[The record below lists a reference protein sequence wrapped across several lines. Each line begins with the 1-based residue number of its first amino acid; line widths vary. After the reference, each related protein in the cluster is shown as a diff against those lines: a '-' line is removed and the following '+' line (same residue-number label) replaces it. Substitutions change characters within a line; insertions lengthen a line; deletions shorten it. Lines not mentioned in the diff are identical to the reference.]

1 MWSGALPNPILLE
14 HKRERVKVNETED
27 SRDGRVSPHMP
38 VLDRSDD
45 DLLLCGCSGYLTRRV
60 FVMSIVVMTGE
71 AHATIF
77 LTFFM
82 RGCL

>member
-27 SRDGRVSPHMP
+27 SRDVIPHIPM
-38 VLDRSDD
+38 LDRSDD